1 MNMKS
6 LGLLTIIAAASIGV
20 SQPAAAGNDPASDYA
35 RSVCLSNGWKALG
48 YQTYLECYNYFYTVY
63 GTPDQ
68 PEDPFG

>member
-1 MNMKS
+1 MNKS
-6 LGLLTIIAAASIGV
+6 RLAVVATLAAALVGM
-20 SQPAAAGNDPASDYA
+20 SQPSIAGSDPASDYA

-48 YQTYLECYNYFYTVY
+48 YSTYLECYNYFYQVH